1 MKLKTQTPKF
11 LQQRKFLM
19 ALPLLALPFIT
30 LLFWALGGGK
40 ISNANAQLQD
50 QKGFNMALPDAYLKE
65 EKTLDKLSYY
75 EKAAS
80 DSAKLNELMKNDPYY
95 TLAPVLDT
103 GSHRIKDTLLT
114 GLKHKR
120 NPSSR
125 MNTSPYSSSA
135 NNDPNEAKIYQKLEQ
150 LNATINKTVPMPE
163 TKTDDSY
170 SNKSNAS
177 VTSKDINRLEQMM
190 QVMNQK
196 EGEDPEMQQ
205 LNGVLEKIMDIQHP
219 ERVQE
224 KIRQTSE
231 KRKGQVFAV
240 SAFNTSNPVSVLEN
254 TSATKIRHDTIRRL
268 ANEQNDFY
276 SLDDLSVENNQNAIE
291 AVVHETQTLVNGAAI
306 KLRLI
311 NDVYVNGVLIPKD
324 NFLFGTASVDG
335 ERLNIKINSIHYMK
349 SLFPVEL
356 SVYDIDGMEGI
367 YIPGAITQDVA
378 KQSADRAI
386 QNIGFS
392 SLDPSLGAQA
402 ASAGIEAAKSLL
414 TKKVK
419 LIKVTV
425 KAGYQVLLRDEKQ
438 KQED

>member
-1 MKLKTQTPKF
+1 
-11 LQQRKFLM
+11 
-19 ALPLLALPFIT
+19 
-30 LLFWALGGGK
+30 
-40 ISNANAQLQD
+40 
-50 QKGFNMALPDAYLKE
+50 
-65 EKTLDKLSYY
+65 
-75 EKAAS
+75 
-80 DSAKLNELMKNDPYY
+80 
-95 TLAPVLDT
+95 
-103 GSHRIKDTLLT
+103 
-114 GLKHKR
+114 
-120 NPSSR
+120 
-125 MNTSPYSSSA
+125 
-135 NNDPNEAKIYQKLEQ
+135 
-150 LNATINKTVPMPE
+150 
-163 TKTDDSY
+163 
-170 SNKSNAS
+170 
-177 VTSKDINRLEQMM
+177 MM

-205 LNGVLEKIMDIQHP
+205 LSGVLEKIMDIQHP
-219 ERVQE
+219 ERLQE

-240 SAFNTSNPVSVLEN
+240 SASNTSNPVSVLEN
-254 TSATKIRHDTIRRL
+254 TSATKISHDTIRRL
-268 ANEQNDFY
+268 AHEQNDFY

-291 AVVHETQTLVNGAAI
+291 AVVHETQTLVNGSAI

-335 ERLNIKINSIHYMK
+335 ERLNIKINSIRYMK

-367 YIPGAITQDVA
+367 YIPGAIARDVT

-386 QNIGFS
+386 QNIDFS
-392 SLDPSLGAQA
+392 GLDPSLGAQA